1 MQYNMITRA
10 QIRRQLRKEGGIM
23 NVTPRQA
30 YGLGSL
36 VKSIT
41 KPFKKVLDV
50 GKQVIKSP
58 IGKAA
63 LLGLGGAGLMGYGPM
78 SSGLSGIGARI
89 GGSGIGQFFKGM
101 GPKLF
106 GATTSLGRAA
116 GMPANLGLTGFTK
129 TPGILGKLGLTKGGG
144 SMMPTILGGV
154 TAAGLMTYFMG
165 KGKTEEEATQL
176 AQDVKRGKG
185 LGLDLIKADIKKY
198 RTGDLSSSQ
207 MFDKGYHFLTPRNY
221 IGAKGGRVN
230 FQAGGV
236 PTPYDVSEYEAKGY
250 GGGDLEF
257 LRWNQVPTSAPSWF
271 LKELE
276 QQKQHWD
283 PSWGPFEHESWG
295 DMEEGAK
302 IHMMRELGPYQHTGI
317 PANPNAPTTPPF
329 GLPYVAPGSS
339 APTTTTS
346 GTPTT
351 TRSGGLGLGSIIKKV
366 TPTATATAPTG
377 RVSMGNTLAQNIA
390 ANKAQA
396 AANQAVLQT
405 GRARIKPAKG
415 GRVKYA
421 DGPKKMNQDGLEFI
435 VPVGQSQ
442 EKAFYDAIIND
453 VDGIMSD
460 KRKDE
465 WLKLLVP
472 QLIES
477 GEMSRE
483 EKKELGFA
491 KGGRIGK
498 YGGGIG
504 AGMPRIPTG
513 MPRVNAGGI
522 TELDYRSTGGF
533 VPMGVK
539 EKADDVP
546 AMLSKNEFV
555 MTADAVKAA
564 GGGSVEKGAQRMYD
578 TMKRLEGK
586 VV

>member
-1 MQYNMITRA
+1 MITRA
-10 QIRRQLRKEGGIM
+10 HIRRQLRKNGGIM

-63 LLGLGGAGLMGYGPM
+63 LIGLGGAGLMGMGPL
-78 SSGLSGIGARI
+78 SGLSGIGARI
-89 GGSGIGQFFKGM
+89 GGSGIGQFLKGM

-116 GMPANLGLTGFTK
+116 DMPANLGLTGFTK
-129 TPGILGKLGLTKGGG
+129 TSGILGKLGLTKGGG

-165 KGKTEEEATQL
+165 KGKTEEEAEQL
-176 AQDVKRGKG
+176 AQDVYRGKG
-185 LGLDLIKADIKKY
+185 LGLDLIKADVKKY
-198 RTGDLSSSQ
+198 RTGDLSASQ

-221 IGAKGGRVN
+221 IGA
-230 FQAGGV
+230 A
-236 PTPYDVSEYEAKGY
+236 
-250 GGGDLEF
+250 
-257 LRWNQVPTSAPSWF
+257 
-271 LKELE
+271 
-276 QQKQHWD
+276 
-283 PSWGPFEHESWG
+283 
-295 DMEEGAK
+295 
-302 IHMMRELGPYQHTGI
+302 
-317 PANPNAPTTPPF
+317 
-329 GLPYVAPGSS
+329 
-339 APTTTTS
+339 
-346 GTPTT
+346 
-351 TRSGGLGLGSIIKKV
+351 
-366 TPTATATAPTG
+366 
-377 RVSMGNTLAQNIA
+377 
-390 ANKAQA
+390 
-396 AANQAVLQT
+396 
-405 GRARIKPAKG
+405 G

-453 VDGIMSD
+453 VEGIMSD
-460 KRKDE
+460 ERKDE
-465 WLKLLVP
+465 WLRLLVP

-491 KGGRIGK
+491 KGGRIGL
-498 YGGGIG
+498 YAGGNGTPLPEDPTKPINPWAKEGIKSLEAG
-504 AGMPRIPTG
+504 ASSIKVKGDVRPENIKMARRLNVDNMSRRTLVKHLNNMELPETNASDFDDNHIRQILIDFAPDMFFGSWGSNMAKGGRIGKLGGGMPRIPMG

-522 TELDYRSTGGF
+522 RELDYRQSGGF

-555 MTADAVKAA
+555 MTADAVRGA

-586 VV
+586 IA